1 MGVADVLVWGLHVP
15 LTTVSPSPGI
25 PSTRTRESC
34 RSGSQRRRSSTG
46 ASRYLW
52 TGRRLRRI
60 GSAGVKSMPAP
71 SRRWRR
77 PRPARRG
84 G

>member
-1 MGVADVLVWGLHVP
+1 MGVADVLVWGPTHP
-15 LTTVSPSPGI
+15 SPPPGI
-25 PSTRTRESC
+25 PSMKMRESC
-34 RSGSQRRRSSTG
+34 QSGSQRRRSSTA
-46 ASRYLW
+46 ASRYPW

-60 GSAGVKSMPAP
+60 GSAGVKSTPAP

-77 PRPARRG
+77 PRPARSG